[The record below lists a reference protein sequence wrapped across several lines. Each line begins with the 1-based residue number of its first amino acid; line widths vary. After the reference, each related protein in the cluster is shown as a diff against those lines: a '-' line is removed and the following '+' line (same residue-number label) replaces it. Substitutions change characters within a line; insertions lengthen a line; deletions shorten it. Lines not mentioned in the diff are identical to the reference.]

1 MKAKDISG
9 QAPGGKR
16 TRLAEVLPLDTPF
29 VVQIFPIYACVF
41 KCCYCIF
48 SIDPAKRGF
57 ISDKVIM
64 DFDLYK
70 KCVDDM
76 AKFPNKIKV
85 LRFVGIGEPLLHKS
99 IIEMVAYAAE
109 KKVANTIEI
118 LTNAALLDHKM
129 SDAMISSGLNRLVV
143 SLQGT
148 TGEKYKKTCG
158 VSINFKEFVNN
169 LKYFFDHKGGVDVYF
184 KIVDSALNGK
194 EDEENF
200 YNIFGDICDS
210 IAIEHTVPIHAG
222 IDYSDVVRDSKNPV
236 TQFGLPVKDLKVCP
250 QPFFTMQINP
260 DGKVVPCF
268 SFEYP
273 GIMGDCNSQSVVD
286 IWNSDKFQTFR
297 RRVLCGPENT
307 CETCVN
313 CNIMKYR
320 LFPEDDL
327 SNDVERLKK
336 LYGA

>member
-9 QAPGGKR
+9 QSPGGKR

-57 ISDKVIM
+57 ISDKVVM
-64 DFDLYK
+64 DLDLYK
-70 KCVDDM
+70 KCIDDM
-76 AKFPNKIKV
+76 VEFSNKIKV
-85 LRFVGIGEPLLHKS
+85 LRFVGIGEPLLHKN
-99 IIEMVAYAAE
+99 IVEMIAYAAS
-109 KKVANTIEI
+109 KQVANTIEI
-118 LTNAALLDHKM
+118 LTNAALLTSKM
-129 SDAMISSGLNRLVV
+129 SDALISSGLNRLVV

-148 TGEKYKKTCG
+148 TEEKYKKTCG
-158 VSINFKEFVNN
+158 VDINFEEFVDN
-169 LKYFFDHKGGVDVYF
+169 LKYFFDHKNNTNVYF
-184 KIVDSALNGK
+184 KIVDTALDG
-194 EDEENF
+194 EDDEKKF
-200 YNIFGDICDS
+200 YEIFGDICDT

-222 IDYSDVVRDSKNPV
+222 VDYSNILKDSKKPV
-236 TQFGLPVKDLKVCP
+236 TQFGLPVVELKVCP

-273 GIMGDCNSQSVVD
+273 GIMGDCNNQSVGE
-286 IWNSDKFQTFR
+286 IWNGGEFQTFR
-297 RRVLCGPENT
+297 RKMLDGIKST

-320 LFPEDDL
+320 LFPEDVL
-327 SNDVERLKK
+327 NNDAERLKK
-336 LYGA
+336 YYE